1 MARQGHFGSF
11 HPWIQSCPVTVKP
24 LDRIDDLRLI
34 QHQLLIKGLQILTVG
49 TVDADLLINQIV
61 QGVLVAFSEQSLV
74 VIVQLGVGER
84 VLNESHDEAFL
95 IDLLVQVLVVLGP

>member
-1 MARQGHFGSF
+1 MAGQCNFGSF
-11 HPWIQSCPVTVKP
+11 HPRIQSRPVPIKP

-34 QHQLLIKGLQILTVG
+34 QHQLLIKSLQILTVG

-84 VLNESHDEAFL
+84 VLDESHDEAFL
-95 IDLLVQVLVVLGP
+95 IDLLV